1 MTSVNAAG
9 LASWQDA
16 ARTPGERVE
25 SLLAELTLEEKVAQ
39 LGSVWIQTGETGN
52 VAPLQ
57 DRFAVDGGLEERLR
71 YGLGHLTR
79 VYGTAPVSP
88 AEGAARLRSLQEQVR
103 AANRHGI
110 PAIAHEECLTGFAT
124 YGATAYPT
132 PLAWAATFDPG
143 LIERMA
149 AAIGDDLRAAG
160 VHQGLSPV
168 LDVVRDYRWG
178 RVEETLGEDPYL
190 AGQLGA
196 AYVRGLESAGV
207 IATLKHFAGY
217 AASRLGRNQAPVSI
231 GPRELADVIL
241 PPFETALRE
250 GGARSVMNAYIDLDG
265 LPVGANPQLLRRLLR
280 DEWGFDGTVVAD
292 YWSIPFLASM
302 HGVAEDLA
310 AAGELALRAGID
322 VELPETHGY
331 GAHLV
336 AHVRA
341 GRVDEALVDES
352 VRRVLRQKID
362 LGLLDATP
370 GTPGADGKGETQ
382 AQPPALDGKGETEA
396 RPFAL
401 DGKDVAEARPLV
413 PGAADD
419 LDLDSPRN
427 RELAATVAERSI
439 VLLSNT
445 AALLPLG
452 PDTTARI
459 AVLGPCADDPRTLL
473 GCYAFPNH
481 VLDRYPGHGT
491 GLPIPSVR
499 ERLAAEF
506 PRAEL
511 PYALGADVAGDDAS
525 GIAAAAELAAGADL
539 ALLFVGDR
547 AGLFGGG
554 TSGEGCDAEDLR
566 LPGLQPDLVEAV
578 LATGTPTVLVVV
590 SGRPYALG
598 AYKDRVAAAL
608 QAFFPGVEG
617 GAALAGV
624 LSGRVNPSGRLPVQ
638 IPASPAINPSTYL
651 QPPLG
656 RKAEGITVLD
666 PTPAYAF
673 GHGLSYAPI
682 EYVSLTTDRPEC
694 PVDGEIEARV
704 TVRNAGD
711 RPAEEVVQLY
721 ASDPVAQV
729 ARPAVQL
736 IGFARVALEP
746 GQARTVAFGVPADA
760 FSYTGAELRRIVE
773 PGAITLSA
781 GPSADDP
788 PLRAA
793 IRVTGELRE
802 LRGARRL
809 TTPSRLLES

>member
-1 MTSVNAAG
+1 MTSVNAPG
-9 LASWQDA
+9 LAPWRDA
-16 ARTPGERVE
+16 ARTTGERVE

-39 LGSVWIQTGETGN
+39 LGSVWVQTDEPGS

-57 DRFAVDGGLEERLR
+57 DLFMSAGGLEERLR

-79 VYGTAPVSP
+79 VYGTAPMGP
-88 AEGAARLRSLQEQVR
+88 AEGAARLRSLQEQVM
-103 AANRHGI
+103 AANRFGI

-143 LIERMA
+143 LIERLA
-149 AAIGDDLRAAG
+149 GAIGADLRAAG

-190 AGQLGA
+190 VGRLGA
-196 AYVRGLESAGV
+196 AYVRGLEGAGI

-217 AASRLGRNQAPVSI
+217 AASRAARNHAPVSI

-241 PPFETALRE
+241 PPFEAALRE
-250 GGARSVMNAYIDLDG
+250 GGARSVMNSYADLDG
-265 LPVGANPQLLRRLLR
+265 VPVGASPDLLRRLLR
-280 DEWGFDGTVVAD
+280 EEWGFEGTVVAD
-292 YWSIPFLASM
+292 YWAVPFLASM
-302 HGVAEDLA
+302 HGVAEDDA
-310 AAGELALRAGID
+310 AAGAVAMRAGID
-322 VELPETHGY
+322 VELPETVGY

-352 VRRVLRQKID
+352 VRRVLRQKIE
-362 LGLLDATP
+362 LGLLDGDHDFP
-370 GTPGADGKGETQ
+370 
-382 AQPPALDGKGETEA
+382 
-396 RPFAL
+396 
-401 DGKDVAEARPLV
+401 DV
-413 PGAADD
+413 DD

-427 RELAATVAERSI
+427 RDLAATVAERSI
-439 VLLSNT
+439 VLLSNPGGI
-445 AALLPLG
+445 LPVE
-452 PDTTARI
+452 PATTAKI
-459 AVLGPCADDPRTLL
+459 AVIGPCADDPRTLL

-481 VLDRYPGHGT
+481 VLDRYPEHGM

-506 PRAEL
+506 PGAEL
-511 PYALGADVAGDDAS
+511 GYALGADVTGDDGS
-525 GIAAAAELAAGADL
+525 GIAAAAELAAGSDL

-554 TSGEGCDAEDLR
+554 TSGEGCDAADLR

-578 LATGTPTVLVVV
+578 LATGTPVVLVVV

-598 AYKDRVAAAL
+598 TYKDRVAAAV
-608 QAFFPGVEG
+608 QAFLPGVEG
-617 GAALAGV
+617 GTALAGV

-651 QPPLG
+651 QAPLG
-656 RKAEGITVLD
+656 RRADGITVLD
-666 PTPAYAF
+666 PTPAFAF
-673 GHGLSYAPI
+673 GHGLSYSAV
-682 EYVSLTTDRPEC
+682 EYVALETDRAEC
-694 PVDGEIEARV
+694 ATDGSVEARV

-729 ARPAVQL
+729 ARPAIQL

-746 GQARTVAFGVPADA
+746 GQTRVVAFDVPADA
-760 FSYTGAELRRIVE
+760 FSYTGVELRRIVE
-773 PGAITLSA
+773 PGTVTLSA
-781 GPSADDP
+781 GPSADEP
-788 PLRAA
+788 PLRAV
-793 IRVTGELRE
+793 IRVAGETVTLSP
-802 LRGARRL
+802 ARRL
-809 TTPSRLLES
+809 STPARLLEQ

>member
-1 MTSVNAAG
+1 MTSVNVPG
-9 LASWQDA
+9 LAPWRDA
-16 ARTPGERVE
+16 ARTTGERVE
-25 SLLAELTLEEKVAQ
+25 SLLAELTLEEKAAQ
-39 LGSVWIQTGETGN
+39 LGAVWVQSGEPGN

-57 DRFAVDGGLEERLR
+57 DRFAVDGGMQERLR

-79 VYGTAPVSP
+79 VYGTAPLSP
-88 AEGAARLRSLQEQVR
+88 AEGAARLRSLQEQVM

-143 LIERMA
+143 LIERLA
-149 AAIGDDLRAAG
+149 AAIGADLRAAG

-190 AGQLGA
+190 VGQLGA
-196 AYVRGLESAGV
+196 AYVRGLEGAGV

-217 AASRLGRNQAPVSI
+217 AASRAGRNQAPVSI

-250 GGARSVMNAYIDLDG
+250 GGARSVMNSYADLDG
-265 LPVGANPQLLRRLLR
+265 LPVGANPHLLRRLLR
-280 DEWGFDGTVVAD
+280 EEWGFEGTVVAD
-292 YWSIPFLASM
+292 YWAIPFLASM
-302 HGVAEDLA
+302 HGVAEDLP
-310 AAGELALRAGID
+310 AAGALAMLAGID
-322 VELPETHGY
+322 VELPETHAY
-331 GAHLV
+331 GEHLV
-336 AHVRA
+336 DHVRA
-341 GRVDEALVDES
+341 GRLAEALVDDS
-352 VRRVLRQKID
+352 VRRVLRQKIE
-362 LGLLDATP
+362 LGLLDGDPAALPRTDGNGARQAPSPVP
-370 GTPGADGKGETQ
+370 GTADE
-382 AQPPALDGKGETEA
+382 
-396 RPFAL
+396 
-401 DGKDVAEARPLV
+401 
-413 PGAADD
+413 

-427 RELAATVAERSI
+427 RRLAATVAERSI
-439 VLLSNT
+439 VLLGNP
-445 AALLPLG
+445 ARVLPLD
-452 PDTTARI
+452 PATTSRV
-459 AVLGPCADDPRTLL
+459 AVIGPCADDPRTLL

-481 VLDRYPGHGT
+481 VLDRYPEHGM

-506 PRAEL
+506 PHAEL
-511 PYALGADVAGDDAS
+511 RHAIGADVTGDDRS
-525 GIAAAAELAAGADL
+525 GIGPAAELAAGCDL

-554 TSGEGCDAEDLR
+554 TSGEGCDAADLR

-598 AYKDRVAAAL
+598 AYKDRVAAAI

-656 RKAEGITVLD
+656 RKAEGITALD

-682 EYVSLTTDRPEC
+682 EYVAMTTDLAEY
-694 PVDGEIEARV
+694 PVDGEIEVSV

-721 ASDPVAQV
+721 ATDPVAQV
-729 ARPAVQL
+729 ARPALQL
-736 IGFARVALEP
+736 IGFARVALAP
-746 GQARTVAFGVPADA
+746 GESRAVAFGVPADA

-773 PGAITLSA
+773 PGLVTLSA
-781 GPSADDP
+781 GPSADEP
-788 PLRAA
+788 PLRQV
-793 IRVTGELRE
+793 IRLTGDTRE
-802 LRGARRL
+802 LRGPRRL
-809 TTPSRLLES
+809 TTRTRLLEG

>member
-1 MTSVNAAG
+1 MTSVNAPG
-9 LASWQDA
+9 LAPWRDA
-16 ARTPGERVE
+16 ARTTGERVE

-39 LGSVWIQTGETGN
+39 LGSVWVQTDEPGS

-57 DRFAVDGGLEERLR
+57 DLFMSAGGLEERLR

-79 VYGTAPVSP
+79 VYGTAPVGP
-88 AEGAARLRSLQEQVR
+88 AEGAARLRSLQEQVM
-103 AANRHGI
+103 AANRFGI

-143 LIERMA
+143 LIERLA
-149 AAIGDDLRAAG
+149 GAIGADLRAAG

-190 AGQLGA
+190 VGRLGA
-196 AYVRGLESAGV
+196 AYVRGLEGAGI

-217 AASRLGRNQAPVSI
+217 AASRAARNHAPVSI

-241 PPFETALRE
+241 PPFEAALRE
-250 GGARSVMNAYIDLDG
+250 GGARSVMNSYTDLDG
-265 LPVGANPQLLRRLLR
+265 VPVGASPDLLRRLLR
-280 DEWGFDGTVVAD
+280 EEWGFEGTVVAD
-292 YWSIPFLASM
+292 YWAVPFLASM
-302 HGVAEDLA
+302 HGVAEDDA
-310 AAGELALRAGID
+310 AAGAVAMRAGID
-322 VELPETHGY
+322 VELPETVGY

-352 VRRVLRQKID
+352 VRRVLRQKIE
-362 LGLLDATP
+362 LGLLDDDHDFP
-370 GTPGADGKGETQ
+370 
-382 AQPPALDGKGETEA
+382 
-396 RPFAL
+396 
-401 DGKDVAEARPLV
+401 DV
-413 PGAADD
+413 DD

-427 RELAATVAERSI
+427 RALAATVAERSI
-439 VLLSNT
+439 VLLANPVGI
-445 AALLPLG
+445 LPVE
-452 PDTTARI
+452 PATTSKI
-459 AVLGPCADDPRTLL
+459 AVIGPCADDPRTLL

-481 VLDRYPGHGT
+481 VLDRYPEHGM

-506 PRAEL
+506 PGAEL
-511 PYALGADVAGDDAS
+511 GYALGADVTGDDGS
-525 GIAAAAELAAGADL
+525 GIAAAAELAAGSDL

-554 TSGEGCDAEDLR
+554 TSGEGCDAADLR

-578 LATGTPTVLVVV
+578 LATGTPVVLVVV

-598 AYKDRVAAAL
+598 AYKDRVAAAV
-608 QAFFPGVEG
+608 QAFLPGVEG

-651 QPPLG
+651 QAPLG
-656 RKAEGITVLD
+656 RRADGITVLD
-666 PTPAYAF
+666 PTPAFAF
-673 GHGLSYAPI
+673 GHGLSYSAV
-682 EYVSLTTDRPEC
+682 EYVALETDRAEC
-694 PVDGEIEARV
+694 ATDGSVEARV

-729 ARPAVQL
+729 ARPAIQL

-746 GQARTVAFGVPADA
+746 GQTRVVAFDVPADA
-760 FSYTGAELRRIVE
+760 FSYTGVELRRIVE
-773 PGAITLSA
+773 PGTVTLSA
-781 GPSADDP
+781 GPSADEP
-788 PLRAA
+788 PLRAV
-793 IRVTGELRE
+793 IRVTGDTVTL
-802 LRGARRL
+802 GPARRL
-809 TTPSRLLES
+809 GTPARLLEE

>member
-1 MTSVNAAG
+1 MTSVNAPG
-9 LASWQDA
+9 LAPWRDA
-16 ARTPGERVE
+16 ARTTGERVE

-39 LGSVWIQTGETGN
+39 LGSVWVQTDEPGS

-57 DRFAVDGGLEERLR
+57 DLFMSAGGLEERLR

-79 VYGTAPVSP
+79 VYGTAPVGP
-88 AEGAARLRSLQEQVR
+88 AEGAARLRSLQEQVM
-103 AANRHGI
+103 AANRFGI

-143 LIERMA
+143 LIERLA
-149 AAIGDDLRAAG
+149 GAIGADLRAAG

-190 AGQLGA
+190 VGRLGA
-196 AYVRGLESAGV
+196 AYVRGLEGAGI

-217 AASRLGRNQAPVSI
+217 AASRAARNHAPVSI

-241 PPFETALRE
+241 PPFEAALRE
-250 GGARSVMNAYIDLDG
+250 GGARSVMNSYTDLDG
-265 LPVGANPQLLRRLLR
+265 VPVGASPDLLRRLLR
-280 DEWGFDGTVVAD
+280 EEWGFEGTVVAD
-292 YWSIPFLASM
+292 YWAVPFLASM
-302 HGVAEDLA
+302 HGVAEDDA
-310 AAGELALRAGID
+310 AAGAVAMRAGID
-322 VELPETHGY
+322 VELPETVGY

-352 VRRVLRQKID
+352 VRRVLRQKIE
-362 LGLLDATP
+362 LGLLDDDHDFP
-370 GTPGADGKGETQ
+370 
-382 AQPPALDGKGETEA
+382 
-396 RPFAL
+396 
-401 DGKDVAEARPLV
+401 DV
-413 PGAADD
+413 DD

-427 RELAATVAERSI
+427 RALAATVAERSI
-439 VLLSNT
+439 VLLANPGGI
-445 AALLPLG
+445 LPVE
-452 PDTTARI
+452 PATTSKI
-459 AVLGPCADDPRTLL
+459 AVIGPCADDPRTLL

-481 VLDRYPGHGT
+481 VLDRYPEHGM

-506 PRAEL
+506 PGAEL
-511 PYALGADVAGDDAS
+511 GYALGADVTGDDGS
-525 GIAAAAELAAGADL
+525 GIAAAAELAAGSDL

-554 TSGEGCDAEDLR
+554 TSGEGCDAADLR

-578 LATGTPTVLVVV
+578 LASGTPVVLVVV

-598 AYKDRVAAAL
+598 AYKDRVAAAV
-608 QAFFPGVEG
+608 QAFLPGVEG

-651 QPPLG
+651 QAPLG
-656 RKAEGITVLD
+656 RRADGITVLD
-666 PTPAYAF
+666 PTPAFAF
-673 GHGLSYAPI
+673 GHGLSYSAV
-682 EYVSLTTDRPEC
+682 EYVALETDRAEC
-694 PVDGEIEARV
+694 ATDGSVEARV

-729 ARPAVQL
+729 ARPAIQL

-746 GQARTVAFGVPADA
+746 GQTRVVAFDVPADA
-760 FSYTGAELRRIVE
+760 FSYTGVELRRIVE
-773 PGAITLSA
+773 PGAVTLSA
-781 GPSADDP
+781 GPSADEP
-788 PLRAA
+788 PLRAV
-793 IRVTGELRE
+793 IRVTGDTVTL
-802 LRGARRL
+802 GPARRL
-809 TTPSRLLES
+809 GTPARLLEE

>member
-1 MTSVNAAG
+1 MTSVNAQG
-9 LASWQDA
+9 LAPWQDA
-16 ARTPGERVE
+16 ARTTGERVE

-39 LGSVWIQTGETGN
+39 LGSVWFQTGETGN

-57 DRFAVDGGLEERLR
+57 DRFAVADGPEERLR

-88 AEGAARLRSLQEQVR
+88 AEGAARLRALQEQVR
-103 AANRHGI
+103 SANRHGI

-149 AAIGDDLRAAG
+149 EAIGADLRAAG

-196 AYVRGLESAGV
+196 AYVRGLESAGI

-265 LPVGANPQLLRRLLR
+265 VPVGANPHLLRRLLR
-280 DEWGFDGTVVAD
+280 EEWGFDGTVVAD

-310 AAGELALRAGID
+310 AAGALAMLAGID

-331 GAHLV
+331 GGHLV

-341 GRVDEALVDES
+341 GRVEEALVDDS
-352 VRRVLRQKID
+352 VRRVLRQKIE
-362 LGLLDATP
+362 LGLLDT
-370 GTPGADGKGETQ
+370 D
-382 AQPPALDGKGETEA
+382 
-396 RPFAL
+396 R
-401 DGKDVAEARPLV
+401 LV
-413 PGAADD
+413 PPTADD

-427 RELAATVAERSI
+427 RDLAATVAERSI
-439 VLLSNT
+439 VLLGNT
-445 AALLPLG
+445 GAVLPL
-452 PDTTARI
+452 DAATTSTI
-459 AVLGPCADDPRTLL
+459 AVIGPCADDPRTLL

-506 PRAEL
+506 PSAEL

-525 GIAAAAELAAGADL
+525 GIGPAAELAARADL

-554 TSGEGCDAEDLR
+554 TSGEGCDAADLR

-598 AYKDRVAAAL
+598 AYKDRVAAAV

-617 GAALAGV
+617 GTALAGV

-656 RKAEGITVLD
+656 RRTEGITVLD

-673 GHGLSYAPI
+673 GHGLSYSRI
-682 EYVSLTTDRPEC
+682 EYLALATGPARC
-694 PVDGEIEARV
+694 PTDGEIEARV

-729 ARPAVQL
+729 ARPALQL
-736 IGFARVALEP
+736 IGFARVPLEP
-746 GQARTVAFGVPADA
+746 WQTRTVAFDVPADA
-760 FSYTGAELRRIVE
+760 FSYTGVELRRIVE
-773 PGAITLSA
+773 PGTITLAA
-781 GPSADDP
+781 GPSADEP
-788 PLRAA
+788 PLRAV
-793 IRVTGELRE
+793 IRLTGEIRE

-809 TTPSRLLES
+809 TTTTRLLAD

>member
-1 MTSVNAAG
+1 MTAVNVPG
-9 LASWQDA
+9 LAPWRDA
-16 ARTPGERVE
+16 ARTSAERVE

-39 LGSVWIQTGETGN
+39 LGSVWIQSGEAGN

-57 DRFAVDGGLEERLR
+57 DRFSVDGGLEERLR
-71 YGLGHLTR
+71 HGLGHLTR
-79 VYGTAPVSP
+79 VYGTAPIGP
-88 AEGAARLRSLQEQVR
+88 AEGAARLRSLQEQVM

-149 AAIGDDLRAAG
+149 GAIGADLRAAG

-190 AGQLGA
+190 VGQLGA
-196 AYVRGLESAGV
+196 AYVRGLEGAGV

-217 AASRLGRNQAPVSI
+217 AASRAGRNQAPVSM
-231 GPRELADVIL
+231 GPRELADVVL

-250 GGARSVMNAYIDLDG
+250 GGARSVMNSYTDLDG
-265 LPVGANPQLLRRLLR
+265 VPVGANPHLLRRLLR
-280 DEWGFDGTVVAD
+280 EEWGFDGTVVAD

-302 HGVAEDLA
+302 HGVAEDVAGAGALA
-310 AAGELALRAGID
+310 MLAGID

-331 GAHLV
+331 GEHLV

-362 LGLLDATP
+362 LGLLDGDPEA
-370 GTPGADGKGETQ
+370 
-382 AQPPALDGKGETEA
+382 PPS
-396 RPFAL
+396 
-401 DGKDVAEARPLV
+401 AEE
-413 PGAADD
+413 
-419 LDLDSPRN
+419 LDLDSARN
-427 RELAATVAERSI
+427 RHLAVGVAERSI
-439 VLLSNT
+439 VLLANP
-445 AALLPLG
+445 ARVLPLD
-452 PDTTARI
+452 PATTARI
-459 AVLGPCADDPRTLL
+459 AVIGPCADDPRTLL

-481 VLDRYPGHGT
+481 VLDRYPEHGT
-491 GLPIPSVR
+491 GLPIASVS

-506 PRAEL
+506 PHAEL
-511 PYALGADVAGDDAS
+511 RHALGADVLGEDRS
-525 GIAAAAELAAGADL
+525 GIAPAAELAAGCDL

-554 TSGEGCDAEDLR
+554 TSGEGCDAADLR
-566 LPGLQPDLVEAV
+566 LPGPQPDLVEAV

-598 AYKDRVAAAL
+598 AYKERVAGAI

-666 PTPAYAF
+666 PTPAYPF
-673 GHGLSYAPI
+673 GHGLSYSAV
-682 EYVSLTTDRPEC
+682 EYVAMTTDCTEYST
-694 PVDGEIEARV
+694 DGEIEVSV
-704 TVRNAGD
+704 TVRNTGE

-721 ASDPVAQV
+721 ATDPVAQV

-736 IGFARVALEP
+736 VGFARVALAP
-746 GQARTVAFGVPADA
+746 GQSRVVVFDVPADA
-760 FSYTGAELRRIVE
+760 FSYTGVELRRIVE
-773 PGAITLSA
+773 PGLITLAA
-781 GPSADDP
+781 GPSAEEP
-788 PLRAA
+788 PLRQV
-793 IRVTGELRE
+793 IRLTGDLRE
-802 LRGARRL
+802 LSGPRRL
-809 TTPSRLLES
+809 TTGTRLPEG